1 MDNLKNN
8 LEEEIKETATLESSE
23 KLIVSTI
30 EKLNASISELT
41 EDLYLAYLEEK
52 WKHKDSE
59 TNINPVAETA
69 QIVEEIGDNPKLLG
83 EVVSMLTKKQMQLL
97 SELNQLKGQLTE

>member
-41 EDLYLAYLEEK
+41 EAC
-52 WKHKDSE
+52 
-59 TNINPVAETA
+59 
-69 QIVEEIGDNPKLLG
+69 GR
-83 EVVSMLTKKQMQLL
+83 
-97 SELNQLKGQLTE
+97 